1 MTTYNYAWAAAI
13 AALLL
18 VWSCGSD
25 PVELPETT
33 TDFGLNNPTVQEIF
47 DLQDQRNARD
57 LLVFFDHPDATY
69 RYITALALASIQD
82 TTPTVIAALDSATN
96 DPDEAVRYAAIYALG
111 QSQHESAVLPLVR
124 AFKND
129 LATANNRCNAMVLES
144 IGKCAPAPY
153 LAYLLKPQQYTDQ
166 DTLLHEGQTLGVYR
180 FALRGITSSE
190 GTARMI
196 EQASNSRRT
205 TPTRRTAAHYL
216 ARARDIDLTLYRDR
230 LLTTLAQ
237 EPDAEVRA
245 PLALSFLKVTDEDS
259 TAMRGLK
266 QHWTRE
272 TDYRVKINL
281 LRVLER
287 YDYLS
292 VQDVIFAALADTQQH
307 IQYAAADYLTRHA
320 HRPHI
325 DRYFAM
331 AVDDSTRR
339 VDPYLKVKLMGAALS
354 DISYTRAAKRTEIN
368 DSLKAVF
375 AQTQDPYLK
384 GEVLRALAL
393 FAGNYQLMIDQA
405 ADPTLH
411 PYVRSSAL
419 EGLIAI
425 RSMAKLPYVFGEYYS
440 GVAFQIKKAIED
452 AIKSQDIGLI
462 SIAAKALQNPA
473 FGYAPTYRFNY
484 QFIAQAQQQ
493 LKLPRDME
501 AYYDLQNTLN
511 LITGI
516 DSIPPPPAYNHP
528 ISWSTL
534 KNIDRTTIVTLETT
548 RGNIYLRLFHT
559 LAPGSVANFVQL
571 ANKGFFND
579 KAFHR
584 VVPNFVAQGGCPR
597 GDGYGSLDYTIRS
610 ELSTLKYD
618 APGYVGMASA
628 GKDTEGVQF
637 FITHSAT
644 PHLDGRYTIFAQVI
658 DGMDVAHRLR
668 IGDRIKRVTLKNEVT
683 QAEE

>member
-1 MTTYNYAWAAAI
+1 MTTTKYAWMMAFAAAM
-13 AALLL
+13 LL
-18 VWSCGSD
+18 WSCGSD

-47 DLQDQRNARD
+47 DLQDQRNAKD

-82 TTPTVIAALDSATN
+82 TTPTVIAALDSATY
-96 DPDEAVRYAAIYALG
+96 DADEAVRYAAIYALG

-124 AFKND
+124 AFRND

-166 DTLLHEGQTLGVYR
+166 DTLLHEGQALGVYR
-180 FALRGITSSE
+180 FALRGITSSQ
-190 GTARMI
+190 GTDLMI
-196 EQASNSRRT
+196 EQAT
-205 TPTRRTAAHYL
+205 TATRAMPIRRTAAHYL
-216 ARARDIDLTLYRDR
+216 ARAQDIDLTAYRDR
-230 LLTTLAQ
+230 LLTALAQ
-237 EPDAEVRA
+237 DPDAEVRM
-245 PLALSFLKVTDEDS
+245 PLALSFMKVTDEDS

-266 QHWTRE
+266 KQLVRE
-272 TDYRVKINL
+272 SDYRVKVNL

-292 VQDVIFAALADTQQH
+292 IEDVVFEALADTNQH
-307 IQYAAADYLTRHA
+307 VQYAAADYLTRHA

-331 AVDDSTRR
+331 AVGDSTKA
-339 VDPYLKVKLMGAALS
+339 VDPYLKTKLMGAALS
-354 DISYTRAAKRTEIN
+354 NISYTRAAKRTEIN
-368 DSLKAVF
+368 DSLKAIF
-375 AQTQDPYLK
+375 TNSKDPYLK
-384 GEVLRALAL
+384 GEALRALAL
-393 FAGNYQLMIDQA
+393 FAGNYQMMIDQA
-405 ADPTLH
+405 ADANAD

-425 RSMAKLPYVFGEYYS
+425 RSMVKLPYIFGEYYN
-440 GVAFQIKKAIED
+440 GVAFQIKKALED
-452 AIKSQDIGLI
+452 AIKSQDVGLI
-462 SIAAKALQNPA
+462 SIAAKALQNPD
-473 FGYAPTYRFNY
+473 FGYAPSYRFNY
-484 QFIAQAQQQ
+484 NFIVQAQQQ

-501 AYYDLQNTLN
+501 AFYDLQNTLN

-516 DSIPPPPAYNHP
+516 DSMPPPPAFNHP
-528 ISWSTL
+528 IGWNAL
-534 KNIDRTTIVTLETT
+534 KNIDRTTVVTLETT

-571 ANKGFFND
+571 ANKDFFNG

-610 ELSTLKYD
+610 ELSPLKYD

-637 FITHSAT
+637 FITHRAT

-658 DGMDVAHRLR
+658 EGMDVAHRLQV
-668 IGDRIKRVTLKNEVT
+668 GDRIQRVVIKNEIV
-683 QAEE
+683 QEEQ